1 MTCYVNE
8 RIGPYIDYNTLLSIM
23 ITLGRTEITVLLED
37 KSMKEKLVILI
48 YADLNIDLAYGP

>member
-1 MTCYVNE
+1 
-8 RIGPYIDYNTLLSIM
+8 M